1 MKTKMI
7 VVVVLAAMCVLP
19 LSAQVKVGVEGGMNL
34 SHYLVSGSDGYKAEQ
49 VGGMK
54 PGFQLGVTVD
64 YEIGKHWM
72 LMSGLS
78 WLQNRST
85 MKMMDHMVTY
95 FPKTEIKMNNLILPL
110 KMGYNIRVSD
120 KLSLIP
126 SVGVY
131 ASYGFGAG
139 NCSLDVIHQEG
150 DNITTE
156 PAKWKPLDGFSY
168 KAGEPNNSA
177 NLQAFRRWD
186 YGGIVGM
193 KAVIADHYTISF
205 DYRVGITKIQA
216 QNGLRNST
224 FQFSVG
230 YRF

>member
-110 KMGYNIRVSD
+110 KMGYKFGFRINSVS
-120 KLSLIP
+120 
-126 SVGVY
+126 
-131 ASYGFGAG
+131 
-139 NCSLDVIHQEG
+139 
-150 DNITTE
+150 
-156 PAKWKPLDGFSY
+156 
-168 KAGEPNNSA
+168 
-177 NLQAFRRWD
+177 FRRLEFMLLTDLVLETVLWMLFTKR
-186 YGGIVGM
+186 GI
-193 KAVIADHYTISF
+193 I
-205 DYRVGITKIQA
+205 
-216 QNGLRNST
+216 
-224 FQFSVG
+224 
-230 YRF
+230 

>member
-110 KMGYNIRVSD
+110 KKSRHQHQVILKLIVDCQACLKTYFHVFAVRRV
-120 KLSLIP
+120 
-126 SVGVY
+126 
-131 ASYGFGAG
+131 
-139 NCSLDVIHQEG
+139 
-150 DNITTE
+150 
-156 PAKWKPLDGFSY
+156 
-168 KAGEPNNSA
+168 
-177 NLQAFRRWD
+177 
-186 YGGIVGM
+186 
-193 KAVIADHYTISF
+193 
-205 DYRVGITKIQA
+205 
-216 QNGLRNST
+216 
-224 FQFSVG
+224 
-230 YRF
+230 

>member
-85 MKMMDHMVTY
+85 MDDVRCT
-95 FPKTEIKMNNLILPL
+95 
-110 KMGYNIRVSD
+110 IRITLD
-120 KLSLIP
+120 NKPPQAKAIP
-126 SVGVY
+126 IVHRKSSNSKS
-131 ASYGFGAG
+131 SYWC
-139 NCSLDVIHQEG
+139 CSLNKSFTVFTGLNVVRGTSTNTVFQSLMAPFH
-150 DNITTE
+150 
-156 PAKWKPLDGFSY
+156 KPGS
-168 KAGEPNNSA
+168 SS
-177 NLQAFRRWD
+177 AFRSLPFLD
-186 YGGIVGM
+186 
-193 KAVIADHYTISF
+193 
-205 DYRVGITKIQA
+205 
-216 QNGLRNST
+216 L
-224 FQFSVG
+224 
-230 YRF
+230 

>member
-1 MKTKMI
+1 MI

-95 FPKTEIKMNNLILPL
+95 FPKTEIKMNKEDFTMTQVTKATMIGELLQIDQNIAPILL
-110 KMGYNIRVSD
+110 NIGMHC
-120 KLSLIP
+120 LGCP
-126 SVGVY
+126 SSQMETIEEAAMVHGIDPDALVKEIND
-131 ASYGFGAG
+131 F
-139 NCSLDVIHQEG
+139 L
-150 DNITTE
+150 
-156 PAKWKPLDGFSY
+156 AKDL
-168 KAGEPNNSA
+168 A
-177 NLQAFRRWD
+177 
-186 YGGIVGM
+186 
-193 KAVIADHYTISF
+193 
-205 DYRVGITKIQA
+205 
-216 QNGLRNST
+216 
-224 FQFSVG
+224 
-230 YRF
+230 

>member
-131 ASYGFGAG
+131 ASYGFGVG
-139 NCSLDVIHQEG
+139 
-150 DNITTE
+150 
-156 PAKWKPLDGFSY
+156 
-168 KAGEPNNSA
+168 

-205 DYRVGITKIQA
+205 DYRVGIKKIQA

>member
-64 YEIGKHWM
+64 YEIGKHWI

-110 KMGYNIRVSD
+110 KWDI
-120 KLSLIP
+120 IF
-126 SVGVY
+126 
-131 ASYGFGAG
+131 GFR
-139 NCSLDVIHQEG
+139 I
-150 DNITTE
+150 
-156 PAKWKPLDGFSY
+156 
-168 KAGEPNNSA
+168 NSA
-177 NLQAFRRWD
+177 SFRRLEFMLLTDLVLETVLWMLFTKR
-186 YGGIVGM
+186 GI
-193 KAVIADHYTISF
+193 I
-205 DYRVGITKIQA
+205 
-216 QNGLRNST
+216 
-224 FQFSVG
+224 
-230 YRF
+230 

>member
-1 MKTKMI
+1 MSDVIWIELLCLYLLSNFATSNKKISMKTKMI

-110 KMGYNIRVSD
+110 KMGYNIRFR
-120 KLSLIP
+120 ITQP
-126 SVGVY
+126 HSVGW
-131 ASYGFGAG
+131 SLCFLRIWCWKLFFG
-139 NCSLDVIHQEG
+139 CYS
-150 DNITTE
+150 
-156 PAKWKPLDGFSY
+156 P
-168 KAGEPNNSA
+168 
-177 NLQAFRRWD
+177 R
-186 YGGIVGM
+186 GG
-193 KAVIADHYTISF
+193 
-205 DYRVGITKIQA
+205 
-216 QNGLRNST
+216 
-224 FQFSVG
+224 
-230 YRF
+230 

>member
-150 DNITTE
+150 DNIGTV
-156 PAKWKPLDGFSY
+156 AK
-168 KAGEPNNSA
+168 
-177 NLQAFRRWD
+177 
-186 YGGIVGM
+186 
-193 KAVIADHYTISF
+193 
-205 DYRVGITKIQA
+205 
-216 QNGLRNST
+216 
-224 FQFSVG
+224 
-230 YRF
+230 

>member
-95 FPKTEIKMNNLILPL
+95 FPKTEIMYLANLDTTFLCNLIYPTFIVL
-110 KMGYNIRVSD
+110 V
-120 KLSLIP
+120 
-126 SVGVY
+126 VY
-131 ASYGFGAG
+131 R
-139 NCSLDVIHQEG
+139 H
-150 DNITTE
+150 
-156 PAKWKPLDGFSY
+156 
-168 KAGEPNNSA
+168 
-177 NLQAFRRWD
+177 
-186 YGGIVGM
+186 
-193 KAVIADHYTISF
+193 
-205 DYRVGITKIQA
+205 
-216 QNGLRNST
+216 
-224 FQFSVG
+224 
-230 YRF
+230 

>member
-110 KMGYNIRVSD
+110 KWDIIFGFRINSVS
-120 KLSLIP
+120 
-126 SVGVY
+126 
-131 ASYGFGAG
+131 
-139 NCSLDVIHQEG
+139 
-150 DNITTE
+150 
-156 PAKWKPLDGFSY
+156 
-168 KAGEPNNSA
+168 
-177 NLQAFRRWD
+177 FRRLEFMLLTDLVLETVLWMLFTKR
-186 YGGIVGM
+186 GI
-193 KAVIADHYTISF
+193 I
-205 DYRVGITKIQA
+205 
-216 QNGLRNST
+216 
-224 FQFSVG
+224 
-230 YRF
+230 

>member
-1 MKTKMI
+1 MSDVIWIELYAYIFFLILQHQIKISMKTKMI

-85 MKMMDHMVTY
+85 MK
-95 FPKTEIKMNNLILPL
+95 
-110 KMGYNIRVSD
+110 
-120 KLSLIP
+120 
-126 SVGVY
+126 
-131 ASYGFGAG
+131 
-139 NCSLDVIHQEG
+139 
-150 DNITTE
+150 
-156 PAKWKPLDGFSY
+156 
-168 KAGEPNNSA
+168 
-177 NLQAFRRWD
+177 
-186 YGGIVGM
+186 
-193 KAVIADHYTISF
+193 
-205 DYRVGITKIQA
+205 
-216 QNGLRNST
+216 
-224 FQFSVG
+224 
-230 YRF
+230 

>member
-1 MKTKMI
+1 MDRALCLYLLSNFATSNKKISMKTKMI

-95 FPKTEIKMNNLILPL
+95 FPKTEIKINNLILPL
-110 KMGYNIRVSD
+110 KWDI
-120 KLSLIP
+120 IF
-126 SVGVY
+126 
-131 ASYGFGAG
+131 GFR
-139 NCSLDVIHQEG
+139 I
-150 DNITTE
+150 
-156 PAKWKPLDGFSY
+156 
-168 KAGEPNNSA
+168 NSA
-177 NLQAFRRWD
+177 SFRRLEFMLLTDLVLETVLWMLFTKR
-186 YGGIVGM
+186 GI
-193 KAVIADHYTISF
+193 I
-205 DYRVGITKIQA
+205 
-216 QNGLRNST
+216 
-224 FQFSVG
+224 
-230 YRF
+230 

>member
-1 MKTKMI
+1 MI

-95 FPKTEIKMNNLILPL
+95 FPKTEIKINNLILPL
-110 KMGYNIRVSD
+110 KWDI
-120 KLSLIP
+120 IF
-126 SVGVY
+126 
-131 ASYGFGAG
+131 GFR
-139 NCSLDVIHQEG
+139 I
-150 DNITTE
+150 
-156 PAKWKPLDGFSY
+156 
-168 KAGEPNNSA
+168 NSA
-177 NLQAFRRWD
+177 SFRRLEFMLLTDLVLETVLWMLFTKR
-186 YGGIVGM
+186 GI
-193 KAVIADHYTISF
+193 I
-205 DYRVGITKIQA
+205 
-216 QNGLRNST
+216 
-224 FQFSVG
+224 
-230 YRF
+230 